1 MKNICDGNL
10 VLLSSIGYSGFNALF
25 GKVNIYFYSIY
36 KIFLSFYVN
45 QDGRVVKAL
54 DLSSNG
60 GIPA

>member
-1 MKNICDGNL
+1 MKNICDGNM

-25 GKVNIYFYSIY
+25 GKVNIFSSIY
-36 KIFLSFYVN
+36 KIFLFFSAN